1 MNTLIKGGRVIDP
14 ANNIDDT
21 QDLFISEKR
30 VAALGKAPAGFEADR
45 TLDAEGLVVCPGL
58 VDLQAR
64 LREPGEEHKAT
75 LKSELGA
82 AIAGGITTVCCPP
95 DTDPVIDTPAM
106 AHMIRQ
112 RSKEINLTNV
122 HPVGALTRGL
132 AGNQLTDMASLHD
145 AGCVA
150 LGNAEKAVDNTLL
163 MRRAMQYA
171 TTFDLTVFLNAL
183 DPWLKGNGCVHEGEV
198 STRLGLPAI
207 PEAAETV
214 ALARELALIETTGA
228 RGHITQLSCAR
239 SVIKLAEAQR
249 RELAVTAAVSAHHL
263 HLSEQDI
270 GEFDTRAH
278 VIPPLRSLTDRDALR
293 RGLADGIIQ
302 AICSDH
308 QPNGFDAKLTPFSE
322 SAPGISGLE
331 TLLSLTIKLVD
342 EGVLNLSQALA
353 TITINPGRILGIGV
367 GQLSVGA
374 MADICVFDPKT
385 KWIVDASHLR
395 SNGTNTPF
403 DGQSLPGTVH
413 WTLVAGA
420 IVFDRTE
427 VKGFTESRVEP

>member
-14 ANNIDDT
+14 ANGIDDT
-21 QDLFISEKR
+21 QDLFVSKGR
-30 VAALGKAPAGFEADR
+30 VTTLGKAPAGFQADQ
-45 TLDAEGLVVCPGL
+45 TLNAKGMVVCPGL

-75 LKSELGA
+75 LDSELA
-82 AIAGGITTVCCPP
+82 AAVAGGITTICCPP

-106 AHMIRQ
+106 VHMIRQ
-112 RSKEINLTNV
+112 RAEEINLARIR
-122 HPVGALTRGL
+122 PVGALTQGL
-132 AGNQLTDMASLHD
+132 AGKQLTNMAALQH

-150 LGNAEKAVDNTLL
+150 VGNAEEIVDNTLI

-171 TTFDLTVFLNAL
+171 TTFGLPVFLNAL

-239 SVIKLAEAQR
+239 SVTKLAEAQR
-249 RELAVTAAVSAHHL
+249 RGLAVTAAVSAHHL
-263 HLSEQDI
+263 HLSEQAI

-278 VIPPLRSLTDRDALR
+278 VSPPLRSLTDRDSLR
-293 RGLADGIIQ
+293 RGLADGVIQ

-308 QPNGFDAKLTPFSE
+308 QPHGFDVKLAPFSE
-322 SAPGISGLE
+322 SAAGIAGLE
-331 TLLSLTIKLVD
+331 TLLSLTLKLVE
-342 EGVLNLSQALA
+342 EGVLTLPEILA
-353 TITINPGRILGIGV
+353 TVTINPGHILNINAGK
-367 GQLSVGA
+367 LSVGDT
-374 MADICVFDPKT
+374 ADICVFHPKET
-385 KWIVDASHLR
+385 WTVDAHNFR
-395 SNGTNTPF
+395 SDGTNTPF
-403 DGQSLPGTVH
+403 DGHSLPGVVH
-413 WTLVAGA
+413 WTLVAGK
-420 IVFDRTE
+420 ITYTSSTD
-427 VKGFTESRVEP
+427 